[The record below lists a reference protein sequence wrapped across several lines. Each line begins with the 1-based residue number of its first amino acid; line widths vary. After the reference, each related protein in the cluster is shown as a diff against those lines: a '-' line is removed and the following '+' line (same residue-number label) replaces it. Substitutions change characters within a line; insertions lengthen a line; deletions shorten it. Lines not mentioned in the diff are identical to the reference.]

1 MRYVVYG
8 AGAVGGVIGGHL
20 HLAGLDTTL
29 VARGEHLKA
38 IRRDGLLLDIAD
50 GTQRLEIRAAET
62 AAEVDWADDTVVLL
76 TVKSHQTAS
85 ALDDIASHAPPDTV
99 VVAAQNG
106 VANERAVLRRF
117 AAAYGITVMLP
128 ATHLEPGVVVQKCF
142 PTPGILD
149 IGRVPDGV
157 DDTAESIA
165 GDLRKAGFESVPR
178 PDIMAWKHRKLLMNL
193 GNGVDAAFAP
203 GDAADELTRRAREE
217 GEAAI
222 AAAGIAVVSEE
233 QDRER
238 RGDILRP
245 RPAGR
250 PPRGGSTWQ
259 SITRG
264 TGSEIDYLSGE
275 VVLLGRL
282 HGVPTPVNELIQRT
296 TTELAIS
303 GGAARSRD
311 AAAALA
317 GCDADDEGPSPQ
329 QWGDGPSMPE

>member
-20 HLAGLDTTL
+20 HLAGLETTL
-29 VARGEHLKA
+29 VARGEHLEA

-50 GTQRLEIRAAET
+50 GAQRLDIPAA
-62 AAEVDWADDTVVLL
+62 ADAREVVWTDDTAVLL

-85 ALDDIASHAPPDTV
+85 ALDDIAAYASPGTAV
-99 VVAAQNG
+99 VCAQNG

-117 AAAYGITVMLP
+117 PAAYGITVMLP

-149 IGRVPDGV
+149 IGRVPDSV
-157 DDTAESIA
+157 DATAKSIA
-165 GDLRKAGFESVPR
+165 SDLREAGFESVPR

-193 GNGVDAAFAP
+193 GNGVDAAFTD

-238 RGDILRP
+238 RGDILRA
-245 RPAGR
+245 RPSGK

-282 HGVPTPVNELIQRT
+282 YGVPTPVNELVQRT

-311 AAAALA
+311 AAAALSA
-317 GCDADDEGPSPQ
+317 LG
-329 QWGDGPSMPE
+329 